1 MPIVVITQLVK
12 AYGAH
17 RVLDR
22 LNLEIAAGE
31 IVALMGK
38 SGVGKTT
45 LLSCIL
51 GFEKPD
57 SGSIEID
64 GYDVAGVA
72 IEERRLAYVPQDYG
86 LFPHLSVRDNI
97 AFGMTIRKKP
107 HTEIDQRVQEL
118 LHTVE
123 LPKIILNRGVD
134 RLSGGERQRVA
145 LARALAVEPK
155 LFLFDEPLSAVDME
169 TRAEVGAELRAII
182 KKLAIPAI
190 VVTHDPNDARTLA
203 DTIYRLE
210 NGVLQ
215 KITIKA

>member
-1 MPIVVITQLVK
+1 MPILAIKQLVK

-57 SGSIEID
+57 SGTIEIN
-64 GYDVAGVA
+64 GRDVARVA
-72 IEERRLAYVPQDYG
+72 IEERRLAYVSQDYG

-155 LFLFDEPLSAVDME
+155 LFLF
-169 TRAEVGAELRAII
+169 
-182 KKLAIPAI
+182 
-190 VVTHDPNDARTLA
+190 
-203 DTIYRLE
+203 
-210 NGVLQ
+210 
-215 KITIKA
+215 